1 MATSPSSPTPEQGF
15 GYWRRVLRPLFWWSL
30 LVLGLFGLH
39 QHQLAMEKTRLNF
52 TVTLAGQATYPE
64 ATVTFDGQPIMSG
77 QKIPLGTHQ
86 FAATHPKGDS
96 YATNFFI
103 WYGAH
108 NLGTIDLKR
117 TMSMLAVTV
126 NPPAPLLY
134 IHGPEFNVELT
145 NSSGMTS
152 SVPTDHYVITS
163 RYAHWSRSDD
173 VSVTR
178 GAPTSWRIAPHLG
191 AAQITCNQADA
202 TGQFLQAD
210 GQMIESVNFPYSI
223 WELPEGTYQVTA
235 RHNNDT
241 LTQTVKITAGAT
253 NQLALE
259 FLYGTAV
266 LETEPPGSAVR
277 TADGRYWGM
286 TPLTVTELKPGDWAF
301 MLQHDG
307 YETVTAPLTIAAYQ
321 SSFFHTNLISV
332 NYTGSMKAARQAM
345 DAENYDAALKSVG
358 EALIAKPGD
367 AEALTLQQNATGLGS
382 LQRAKQLG
390 LQGDFIGGEKELATT
405 LQIFPDH
412 TEAKAL
418 LAEYKRRE
426 PEQREKLRL
435 ERLEHGNLAL
445 NHAFLYKSDADLF
458 PSHEFKTTKPVDQV
472 YAAILDALR
481 IPPSFMITRNF
492 SPLPE
497 TYQIDFRQEFST
509 YLATSAGYRNG
520 VIVCAQTKDDETQIL
535 FKLLE
540 YKTEAQIKFSIGNL
554 IGTPVAVNYIPIS
567 PARLGQLSEK
577 LQARLTEGVSN
588 VTARIQGAIGQTPPP
603 STK

>member
-1 MATSPSSPTPEQGF
+1 M
-15 GYWRRVLRPLFWWSL
+15 
-30 LVLGLFGLH
+30 
-39 QHQLAMEKTRLNF
+39 
-52 TVTLAGQATYPE
+52 
-64 ATVTFDGQPIMSG
+64 
-77 QKIPLGTHQ
+77 
-86 FAATHPKGDS
+86 
-96 YATNFFI
+96 
-103 WYGAH
+103 
-108 NLGTIDLKR
+108 
-117 TMSMLAVTV
+117 
-126 NPPAPLLY
+126 
-134 IHGPEFNVELT
+134 
-145 NSSGMTS
+145 
-152 SVPTDHYVITS
+152 
-163 RYAHWSRSDD
+163 DD
-173 VSVTR
+173 
-178 GAPTSWRIAPHLG
+178 
-191 AAQITCNQADA
+191 
-202 TGQFLQAD
+202 
-210 GQMIESVNFPYSI
+210 
-223 WELPEGTYQVTA
+223 
-235 RHNNDT
+235 
-241 LTQTVKITAGAT
+241 
-253 NQLALE
+253 
-259 FLYGTAV
+259 
-266 LETEPPGSAVR
+266 
-277 TADGRYWGM
+277 
-286 TPLTVTELKPGDWAF
+286 
-301 MLQHDG
+301 
-307 YETVTAPLTIAAYQ
+307 
-321 SSFFHTNLISV
+321 
-332 NYTGSMKAARQAM
+332 
-345 DAENYDAALKSVG
+345 ENYDAALKSVG

-367 AEALTLQQNATGLGS
+367 AEALALQQNATGLGS

-390 LQGDFIGGEKELATT
+390 LQGDFIGGQKELATT

-418 LAEYKRRE
+418 VAEYKRRE

-445 NHAFLYKSDADLF
+445 NHAFLYKNDADLF

-509 YLATSAGYRNG
+509 YLATSAGRREG

-603 STK
+603 STQ